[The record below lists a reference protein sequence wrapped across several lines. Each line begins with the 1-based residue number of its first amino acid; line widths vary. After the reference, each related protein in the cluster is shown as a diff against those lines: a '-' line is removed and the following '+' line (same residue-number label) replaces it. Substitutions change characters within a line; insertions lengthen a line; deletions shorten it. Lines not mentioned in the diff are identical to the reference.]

1 MKALVLEKNKDPM
14 MVKDFPEPQCAPH
27 GAIVRVEGSGICR
40 SDWHLWQGDWSW
52 IGMEMPLPM
61 VLGHEYAG
69 VVEEVGKEVQSF
81 KKGDRVVMPPNHAC
95 GTCGDCRRGSS
106 NLCFAGGTFMGG
118 YGRYA
123 AVAHADFN
131 MMRLNDEIDFVE
143 AASLGCRYITAY
155 HGVLD
160 QGQLKADDSIVI
172 YGCGGVGLSG
182 VQIAAAAGARV
193 IAVDLD
199 DEKLA
204 LAKQVGAA
212 HVINAKNTDPVA
224 AVRELTHG
232 GADVAVDALG
242 IATTCR
248 NSVMSL
254 RKQGRHVQ
262 IGLTTQQEKGEVSLP
277 IDMMVL
283 SEIQFVGSASMQT
296 TRYPAM
302 LGMVARG
309 KLSPKSLVKET
320 IPLDKAFDVIQQMSK
335 FQNIGMSVVNQF

>member
-1 MKALVLEKNKDPM
+1 MKALVLEKNCEPM
-14 MVKDFPEPQCAPH
+14 IVREFADPQCSPH

-40 SDWHLWQGDWSW
+40 SDWHVWQGDWSW
-52 IGMEMPLPM
+52 IGLALPPPV

-69 VVEEVGKEVQSF
+69 IVEEVGKDVQNF
-81 KKGDRVVMPPNHAC
+81 KKGDRVVTPPNHAC
-95 GTCGDCRRGSS
+95 GSCADCRRGSS

-123 AVAHADFN
+123 LVSHADVN
-131 MMRLNDEIDFVE
+131 MTRLPDEVDFIE
-143 AASLGCRYITAY
+143 AASMGCRYITAY

-160 QGQLKADDSIVI
+160 QGQLKADESIVI
-172 YGCGGVGLSG
+172 YGCGGVGLSA

-199 DEKLA
+199 DQKLA
-204 LAKQVGAA
+204 LAKKVGAE
-212 HVINAKNTDPVA
+212 HIINAKNTDPVA
-224 AVRELTHG
+224 AVKEITHG

-248 NSVMSL
+248 NAVMSL

-296 TRYPAM
+296 SRYPAM
-302 LGMVARG
+302 LGMVAR
-309 KLSPKSLVKET
+309 KKISPKALVTET
-320 IPLDKAFDVIQQMSK
+320 IPIEKAFGVIEQMSK
-335 FQNIGMSVVNQF
+335 FQNVGMSVVNQF

>member
-1 MKALVLEKNKDPM
+1 MKALVLEKNCEPM
-14 MVKDFPEPQCAPH
+14 TVKDFADPQCPPN

-40 SDWHLWQGDWSW
+40 SDWHLWQGDWTW
-52 IGMEMPLPM
+52 VGMEMPLPM

-69 VVEEVGKEVQSF
+69 VVEEVGKDVQNF
-81 KKGDRVVMPPNHAC
+81 KKGDRVVTPPNHAC
-95 GTCGDCRRGSS
+95 GACPDCRRGSS

-123 AVAHADFN
+123 AVSHADVN
-131 MMRLNDEIDFVE
+131 MTKLPDEVDFIE
-143 AASLGCRYITAY
+143 AASMGCRYITAY

-160 QGQLKADDSIVI
+160 QGQLKADESVVI
-172 YGCGGVGLSG
+172 YGCGGVGLSA

-199 DEKLA
+199 DQKLA
-204 LAKQVGAA
+204 LAKKVGAE
-212 HVINAKNTDPVA
+212 HVINAKNTDPVS
-224 AVRELTHG
+224 AVRELTGG

-248 NSVMSL
+248 NAVMSL

-283 SEIQFVGSASMQT
+283 AEIQFTGSASMPT
-296 TRYPAM
+296 SRYPAM
-302 LGMVARG
+302 LGMVAR
-309 KLSPKSLVKET
+309 KKISPKALVTET
-320 IPLDKAFDVIQQMSK
+320 IPIEKAFGVIEQMSK
-335 FQNIGMSVVNQF
+335 FQNIGMSVVNKF